1 VQTRIPDPADTP
13 EPVPASDWNELQFV
27 SWSEFRQMTPS
38 ILRLEI
44 TRMGKLIQTFRG
56 DTDFHNSLV
65 RARFALEQFVACLE
79 RSEKDTLEAT
89 CAEHLR
95 AAIIGFP
102 LPSETLDAQTRQTH
116 RYILDRLNYVYHRI
130 RLIY

>member
-1 VQTRIPDPADTP
+1 VRAH
-13 EPVPASDWNELQFV
+13 VPNTDWNELQFV

-44 TRMGKLIQTFRG
+44 TRMGKLIHALPT

-65 RARFALEQFVACLE
+65 RARFALKQFVACLE
-79 RSEKDTLEAT
+79 RSEKDTLEET
-89 CAEHLR
+89 CSVHLR
-95 AAIIGFP
+95 AAIISFSLQP
-102 LPSETLDAQTRQTH
+102 ETLDAQTKQTL